1 MAARKTDLGAALTGL
16 VLGASVLFLLLLTIV
31 WLTNRHFEGREKAEP
46 SATPPAATAP
56 ATAPATSPATTPPAT
71 APATAPP
78 AAQVPSNP

>member
-46 SATPPAATAP
+46 SATPPAV
-56 ATAPATSPATTPPAT
+56 T

-78 AAQVPSNP
+78 AVQVPSNP

>member
-46 SATPPAATAP
+46 AATPPAATTP
-56 ATAPATSPATTPPAT
+56 ATTAPAAAPPAT
-71 APATAPP
+71 PQP
-78 AAQVPSNP
+78 AAQVPSKP

>member
-46 SATPPAATAP
+46 AATPPAVTTPATTAPAATAP
-56 ATAPATSPATTPPAT
+56 TTPQ
-71 APATAPP
+71 P
-78 AAQVPSNP
+78 AAQVPSKP

>member
-46 SATPPAATAP
+46 A
-56 ATAPATSPATTPPAT
+56 ATSPAATTPATTAPAAAPPAT
-71 APATAPP
+71 PQP
-78 AAQVPSNP
+78 AAQVPSKP